1 MREAITASY
10 EATEIRMLRST
21 FSGTFLLVEGNSD
34 ETFYKNFVDRSTC
47 RLRVTGGKQR
57 AIDILQILN
66 NETAPNGSKFA
77 GILAIVDADFD
88 RLESSPHQSPNLL
101 RTDTHD
107 LETMILQSPALDK
120 LLAIYCSDDKLK
132 EFGRD
137 VRTTLLEAGMS
148 IGYFLWLSTS
158 ENLNLTFDGI
168 KFKEFIDDKT
178 LQINELKLINEVKN
192 KSQPTAKS
200 ALSDPTEIQKR
211 IAAKKKDDHDPWQ
224 VCRGHDLVEILS
236 IGLRKALG
244 SNKAIDVEARSDE
257 RKSTLENQLMLA
269 YEVAYFLKTQLH
281 QGIMAWE
288 SNNQPFR
295 VLPHD

>member
-1 MREAITASY
+1 MKEVISASY
-10 EATEIRMLRST
+10 KANEIKMLRST
-21 FSGTFLLVEGNSD
+21 FSGTFLLVEGRSD
-34 ETFYKNFVDRSTC
+34 ETFYKNFVDQNTC

-57 AIDILQILN
+57 AIDILQILD
-66 NETAPNGSKFA
+66 NEAAPNGSTFA
-77 GILAIVDADFD
+77 GVLAIVDADFD

-120 LLAIYCSDDKLK
+120 LLAIFASDDKLK

-137 VRTTLLEAGMS
+137 VRTALLEAGIS
-148 IGYFLWLSTS
+148 IGYFLWLSRS

-192 KSQPTAKS
+192 KSQPAAKS
-200 ALSDPTEIQKR
+200 ALSDPSAVQKR
-211 IAAKKKDDHDPWQ
+211 IAAKKKDDHNPWQ

-244 SNKAIDVEARSDE
+244 SNNATDVEARSDE

-269 YEVAYFLKTQLH
+269 YDAAYFLKTQLY
-281 QGIMAWE
+281 QEILAWE
-288 SNNQPFR
+288 SRNQPFR
-295 VLPHD
+295 VLAQD

>member
-1 MREAITASY
+1 MKEVISASY
-10 EATEIRMLRST
+10 KANEIKMLRST
-21 FSGTFLLVEGNSD
+21 FSGTFLLVEGRSD

-57 AIDILQILN
+57 AIDILQILDD
-66 NETAPNGSKFA
+66 ETMPSGSKFA
-77 GILAIVDADFD
+77 GVLAIVDADFD
-88 RLESSPHQSPNLL
+88 RLECSPHQSPNLL

-120 LLAIYCSDDKLK
+120 LLAIFASDDKLK

-137 VRTTLLEAGMS
+137 VRTALLEAGMS
-148 IGYFLWLSTS
+148 IGYFLWLSKS
-158 ENLNLTFDGI
+158 EDLNLTFDGI

-192 KSQPTAKS
+192 KSQPAAKA
-200 ALSDPTEIQKR
+200 ALSDPVEIQKR
-211 IAAKKKDDHDPWQ
+211 IAAKKKDGHDPWQ

-244 SNKAIDVEARSDE
+244 SNKAIDVETRSDE
-257 RKSTLENQLMLA
+257 RKGTLENQLILA
-269 YEVAYFLKTQLH
+269 YEAAYFFKTQLH
-281 QGIMAWE
+281 QEILAWE
-288 SNNQPFR
+288 DRNQPFR
-295 VLPHD
+295 ILQQ

>member
-1 MREAITASY
+1 MKEVISASY
-10 EATEIRMLRST
+10 KANEIKMLRST
-21 FSGTFLLVEGNSD
+21 FSGTFLLVEGRSD

-57 AIDILQILN
+57 AIDILQILDS
-66 NETAPNGSKFA
+66 ETTPSGSRFA
-77 GILAIVDADFD
+77 GVLAIVDADFD

-120 LLAIYCSDDKLK
+120 LLAIFASEDKLK

-137 VRTTLLEAGMS
+137 VRTALLEAGMS
-148 IGYFLWLSTS
+148 IGYFLWLSKS
-158 ENLNLTFDGI
+158 EDLNLTFDGI

-192 KSQPTAKS
+192 KSQPAAKS
-200 ALSDPTEIQKR
+200 ALFDPIEMQKR

-257 RKSTLENQLMLA
+257 RKNTLENQLMLA
-269 YEVAYFLKTQLH
+269 YDAAYFLKTHLYQEIL
-281 QGIMAWE
+281 AWE
-288 SNNQPFR
+288 SRNQPFR
-295 VLPHD
+295 VLAQD